1 MIKGFEDYT
10 YDLTNYEKKLVEKLI
25 KGLSPKIGRSNAV
38 TSTVICK
45 SLNIVGPRL
54 RKLINHIRITNQL
67 AGLCSTSKG
76 YFVAENLGEI
86 DDYIISLKQR
96 IKSQVEVLNSIERQ
110 TVLWGGSGQLSLF
123 E

>member
-10 YDLTNYEKKLVEKLI
+10 YELTDDELLLVDKLI
-25 KGLSPKIGRSNAV
+25 RGLNPKIGKETAI

-45 SLNIVGPRL
+45 SLNITSPRL
-54 RKLINHIRITNQL
+54 RKLINYIRTTNQL
-67 AGLCSTSKG
+67 AGLCSSKNG
-76 YFVAENLGEI
+76 YFVAENLKEI
-86 DDYIISLKQR
+86 EDYIISLKQR
-96 IKSQVEVLNSIERQ
+96 IKSQVDVLNCIEQQ